1 MLCRFDL
8 HTIIL
13 VKGFVGQASYLEVVG
28 SDSGYG
34 PVIVVSSLTP
44 RALHCRLQTGV
55 PNVGEKT
62 GGRRQ

>member
-1 MLCRFDL
+1 MLCQFGL

-34 PVIVVSSLTP
+34 AVIGMSSLTP
-44 RALHCRLQTGV
+44 RALHCRLQTV
-55 PNVGEKT
+55 PNAVEKT

>member
-1 MLCRFDL
+1 M
-8 HTIIL
+8 
-13 VKGFVGQASYLEVVG
+13 KGFVGQASYLEVVG

-44 RALHCRLQTGV
+44 RALHCHLQTGV